1 MCWKWSL
8 CMINWP
14 YNYVE
19 SNLALRQHFW
29 RYLKCGKIVGVFP
42 YNWINQVWGLINI
55 IYVYL
60 RYNLIAF
67 MLYIK
72 FLTFIS
78 CLFWFLAIFIYV
90 SLMFSFINLN
100 LILFD

>member
-1 MCWKWSL
+1 
-8 CMINWP
+8 
-14 YNYVE
+14 
-19 SNLALRQHFW
+19 
-29 RYLKCGKIVGVFP
+29 
-42 YNWINQVWGLINI
+42 
-55 IYVYL
+55 
-60 RYNLIAF
+60 